1 MKIKINIG
9 KLSMD
14 AELNDTPTAKK
25 VADALP
31 IKSSFNTWGDEIYF
45 SIPVK
50 ADLEPSAKA
59 VVELGD
65 IGYWPQGSAF
75 CIFLGMYLAR
85 WVDLPRGRKPQ
96 SPTAGTRPD
105 GGSPKPS
112 VSTGMR
118 EHGTPTQGTGT
129 TVGFSFYSEPGDLWV
144 ARRVPT
150 SQLPESSFIVRGSS
164 TPVMVSLGESGGQP
178 RGAA

>member
-75 CIFLGMYLAR
+75 CIFFGQTPMS
-85 WVDLPRGRKPQ
+85 
-96 SPTAGTRPD
+96 SPGKIVPASAVNMIGKIIGDPT
-105 GGSPKPS
+105 KFKE
-112 VSTGMR
+112 VMR
-118 EHGTPTQGTGT
+118 EKQVIIEAG
-129 TVGFSFYSEPGDLWV
+129 
-144 ARRVPT
+144 
-150 SQLPESSFIVRGSS
+150 
-164 TPVMVSLGESGGQP
+164 
-178 RGAA
+178 